1 MDHGPQQIALFIQ
14 SQSLDLEALTSK
26 QAINTHLMVK
36 LIYTLVF
43 LGGYKLAALIYKLVP
58 FNTIFAY
65 KKTHLK
71 ILVLIKIL

>member
-58 FNTIFAY
+58 
-65 KKTHLK
+65 
-71 ILVLIKIL
+71 ILFLLIKRHILKF